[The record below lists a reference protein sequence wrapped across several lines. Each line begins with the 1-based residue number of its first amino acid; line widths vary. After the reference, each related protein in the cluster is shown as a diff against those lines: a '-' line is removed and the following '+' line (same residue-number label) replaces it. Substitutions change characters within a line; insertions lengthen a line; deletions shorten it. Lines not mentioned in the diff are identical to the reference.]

1 MTREWPLRG
10 GRGSVEWPGRGSS
23 PNYPP
28 TTADEF
34 PLVRAVGV
42 KDMLIPD
49 GRNMRFARV
58 GGGWKDFLIQR
69 AKEGGGKE

>member
-1 MTREWPLRG
+1 M
-10 GRGSVEWPGRGSS
+10 EWPGRGSS

-49 GRNMRFARV
+49 ERNMRFARM
-58 GGGWKDFLIQR
+58 GGGWKDFLV
-69 AKEGGGKE
+69 E